1 MGKGMRRMEETD
13 EFKQVRRL
21 CECLFPYRKN
31 RTNHNLED
39 LAYKVGVTKERLVA
53 LIVKFQNYENLSK
66 NLFISDYNP
75 RDDFYEALK
84 NNNHIEISLTSLG
97 EYVVELNEEY
107 LWKQVI
113 EDFFK

>member
-1 MGKGMRRMEETD
+1 MGKGLRRMEEID

-31 RTNHNLED
+31 RINHNLED

-53 LIVKFQNYENLSK
+53 LITKFQNYENVNK
-66 NLFISDYNP
+66 NIFNTDYDPQDNK
-75 RDDFYEALK
+75 Y
-84 NNNHIEISLTSLG
+84 NIIEISLTTLG
-97 EYVVELNEEY
+97 EYIVEMNEEY
-107 LWKQVI
+107 LWKQIV